1 MDIVHYLE
9 PYKPIRKSIPG
20 ISHEE
25 SLAAQVSFF
34 GGGEEWFRNAS
45 FQVVIVGVPESRN
58 GADNRECDAAPNQVR
73 KWLYA
78 HRGDNMDITI
88 GDAGNLLGKS
98 INDRYHALF
107 EVITF
112 FQNRKSVV
120 VVLGGSQDLSMPVF
134 KALKSISN
142 GVNLVT
148 ADAMLDV
155 DTSNEDFSSR
165 SWLSHLIAESAASLS
180 NLSVLGIQNYYV
192 AASQE
197 RFVTNRF
204 FEILRLGQIRGSDV
218 DKTEVPLRDAHFF
231 SFDFRVIKEQPQIM
245 EEINSPHGLEPNE
258 ACRICRYAGMGEQLN
273 VFGLFEVP
281 LSKSESKNND
291 LLAAQLVWH
300 FIEGLTGRFG
310 DYPNRSI
317 DEYKY
322 FVVPLDGEEPGL
334 EFYHNQDN
342 GRWWMRVPSD
352 RGSVVMACS
361 RDDYRKALK
370 KEYPDRWWR
379 SFMRRMP
386 AKKDTTNC

>member
-9 PYKPIRKSIPG
+9 PYKPIRISIPG

-25 SLAAQVSFF
+25 SLAGQVSFF
-34 GGGEEWFRNAS
+34 GGGEDWFRNAN
-45 FQVVIVGVPESRN
+45 FQIVVIGVPESRN
-58 GADNRECDAAPNQVR
+58 GADNHGCDAAPNQVR

-78 HRGDNMDITI
+78 HRGYNIDVTI

-98 INDRYHALF
+98 INDRYHALVD
-107 EVITF
+107 VITY
-112 FQNRKSVV
+112 FQNRKSVI
-120 VVLGGSQDLSMPVF
+120 VVLGGSQDLSMPIF
-134 KALKSISN
+134 KALKSLYN
-142 GVNLVT
+142 GVNLVA

-155 DTSNEDFSSR
+155 DVTNEDFSSR
-165 SWLSHLIAESAASLS
+165 SWMSHLIIDSPSSLS
-180 NLSVLGIQNYYV
+180 NLSVLGMQNYYV
-192 AASQE
+192 SASQE

-204 FEILRLGQIRGSDV
+204 FEIHRLGQIRGNDI

-245 EEINSPHGLEPNE
+245 DEVNSPHGLEPHE
-258 ACRICRYAGMGEQLN
+258 ACRICRYAGMGEQLK

-281 LSKSESKNND
+281 GSKSELKNND

-300 FIEGLTGRFG
+300 FIEGWVGRYG

-322 FVVPLDGEEPGL
+322 FVVPFDGEEPGL

-342 GRWWMRVPSD
+342 GRWWMRVPSEN
-352 RGSVVMACS
+352 GSVVMACS

-386 AKKDTTNC
+386 AANDITNC